1 VLRSEG
7 QLKRRSIVSESIA
20 MQRPGV
26 ISAKQVELKFDVVA
40 GAHRGAVLLLNEG
53 DYRIGSSS
61 DADIVLS
68 DPGIVPEH
76 AVLHVGR
83 SELRLAA
90 TGAGVT
96 VEQKLLPVSHGCRV
110 RLPANLM
117 LGAAQI
123 RLSGAGEN
131 APSRGILW
139 RSLGVAGVLL
149 GVGLAVVV
157 ARGLSPVASAA
168 SVAIAVVSSDDGAAG
183 DSTSQSSAGS
193 STARSVSPTV
203 EEAVR
208 ALNARLEA
216 ARIQTLRISA
226 ENGRLSAMGTLAGRA
241 AADWAAIQ
249 QWFDQTY
256 GSRFVLTTRLDPSS
270 EPRTMPAL
278 QLQAIW
284 YGARPY
290 IVTADGEHYF
300 NGAVLNNGW
309 VIRDIGQDR
318 VLLAKDGETVALNY
332 R

>member
-1 VLRSEG
+1 V
-7 QLKRRSIVSESIA
+7 IESMA

-26 ISAKQVELKFDVVA
+26 TSAKQVDAKQVELKFEVVA
-40 GAHRGAVLLLNEG
+40 GAHQGAVLLLSEG
-53 DYRIGSSS
+53 DYRLGSSS

-68 DPGIVPEH
+68 DPGVVPGH
-76 AVLHVGR
+76 AVLHVER
-83 SELRLAA
+83 SKLRLAA

-110 RLPANLM
+110 RLPASFM
-117 LGAAQI
+117 LGTAQI
-123 RLSGAGEN
+123 HLSGVGEN
-131 APSRGILW
+131 SRGRGIWW

-149 GVGLAVVV
+149 VVGLAAIA

-168 SVAIAVVSSDDGAAG
+168 SLAIAVVSSDDGATGA
-183 DSTSQSSAGS
+183 SASQSL
-193 STARSVSPTV
+193 TVRSGSPTV
-203 EEAVR
+203 EDAVR

-226 ENGRLSAMGTLAGRA
+226 ENGRLSATGTLAGRA

-284 YGARPY
+284 YGERPY

-300 NGAVLNNGW
+300 KGAVLSNGW

-318 VLLAKDGETVALNY
+318 VLLAKDAEMVALNY

>member
-1 VLRSEG
+1 V
-7 QLKRRSIVSESIA
+7 IESMA

-26 ISAKQVELKFDVVA
+26 TNAKQVELKFEVVA
-40 GAHRGAVLLLNEG
+40 GAHQGAVLLLSEG
-53 DYRIGSSS
+53 DYRLGSSS

-68 DPGIVPEH
+68 DPGIVPGH
-76 AVLHVGR
+76 AVLHVER
-83 SELRLAA
+83 NASRLAA

-110 RLPANLM
+110 RLPASFM

-123 RLSGAGEN
+123 HLSGAGEN
-131 APSRGILW
+131 SRGRGIWW
-139 RSLGVAGVLL
+139 RLLGVAGVLL
-149 GVGLAVVV
+149 GVGLAVVA
-157 ARGLSPVASAA
+157 ARGLPPVASAT
-168 SVAIAVVSSDDGAAG
+168 SLAIAVVSSDDGAAG
-183 DSTSQSSAGS
+183 ASTSHSFAGS
-193 STARSVSPTV
+193 STARSGNSTA

-208 ALNARLEA
+208 ALNARLDA
-216 ARIQTLRISA
+216 AKIQTLRISA
-226 ENGRLSAMGTLAGRA
+226 ENGRLSAAGTLVGRA
-241 AADWAAIQ
+241 AAEWAAIQ

-256 GSRFVLTTRLDPSS
+256 GSRFVLTTRLDPPS

-290 IVTADGEHYF
+290 IVTADGGHYF
-300 NGAVLNNGW
+300 NGTVLNNGW

>member
-1 VLRSEG
+1 VTE
-7 QLKRRSIVSESIA
+7 SIV
-20 MQRPGV
+20 MRGPGV
-26 ISAKQVELKFDVVA
+26 TTSAKQVELKFEVVA

-53 DYRIGSSS
+53 EYRIGSSS

-68 DPGIVPEH
+68 DPGVVPGH

-83 SELRLAA
+83 SELRIAA
-90 TGAGVT
+90 IGAGVT
-96 VEQKLLPVSHGCRV
+96 VERKPLPVSHGCRV
-110 RLPANLM
+110 RLPASLV

-123 RLSGAGEN
+123 HLSRAGEN
-131 APSRGILW
+131 ARGLGFSW

-149 GVGLAVVV
+149 GVGLAVIV
-157 ARGLSPVASAA
+157 ARGSLPVASAVGLA
-168 SVAIAVVSSDDGAAG
+168 VAAVASDDSATG
-183 DSTSQSSAGS
+183 DSVSRSSAGS
-193 STARSVSPTV
+193 STARFGSRSDPTV

-208 ALNARLEA
+208 ALNARLEE
-216 ARIQTLRISA
+216 ARLQSLRISA
-226 ENGRLSAMGTLAGRA
+226 ENGRLSATGTLAGRS

-270 EPRTMPAL
+270 ERRTMPAL

-284 YGARPY
+284 YGERPY

-300 NGAVLNNGW
+300 KGAVLNNGW
-309 VIRDIGQDR
+309 VVRDIGQDR
-318 VLLAKDGETVALNY
+318 VLLAKDAETVALNY

>member
-1 VLRSEG
+1 ME
-7 QLKRRSIVSESIA
+7 
-20 MQRPGV
+20 RPGV
-26 ISAKQVELKFDVVA
+26 TSAKQVELKFEVVA
-40 GAHRGAVLLLNEG
+40 GAHRGAVLLLDEG

-68 DPGIVPEH
+68 DPGIVPGH
-76 AVLHVGR
+76 AVLHVER
-83 SELRLAA
+83 SGLRLAA
-90 TGAGVT
+90 TGADVT

-110 RLPANLM
+110 RLPASLM

-123 RLSGAGEN
+123 QLSGVGEN
-131 APSRGILW
+131 TAGRGISW
-139 RSLGVAGVLL
+139 RTLGVAGVLL
-149 GVGLAVVV
+149 GIGLAVIV

-168 SVAIAVVSSDDGAAG
+168 GLAVVAVSSDDSAVS
-183 DSTSQSSAGS
+183 DSLPQLSAGS
-193 STARSVSPTV
+193 STMRSRGPTV
-203 EEAVR
+203 EDAVR

-216 ARIQTLRISA
+216 AKIQTLRISA
-226 ENGRLSAMGTLAGRA
+226 ENGRLSATGTLAGRA
-241 AADWAAIQ
+241 AADWAGIQ

-256 GSRFVLTTRLDPSS
+256 GSRFVLITRLDPSS

-284 YGARPY
+284 YGERPY

-300 NGAVLNNGW
+300 KGAVLSNGW

-318 VLLAKDGETVALNY
+318 VLLAKDAETVALNY